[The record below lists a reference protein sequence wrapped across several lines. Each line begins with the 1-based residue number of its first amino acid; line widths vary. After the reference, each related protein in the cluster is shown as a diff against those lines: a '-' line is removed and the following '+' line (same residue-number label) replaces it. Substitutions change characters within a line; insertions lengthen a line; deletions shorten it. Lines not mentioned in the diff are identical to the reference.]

1 MMDGIPMVQLKDGAS
16 VPKVTVTTAL
26 MNLQHLRNTNPVA
39 LFELVEI
46 ARNPGHVPFPGT
58 KDALQKMS
66 MLDGLG
72 KIHDDTR
79 KVIVNAIPGDLMELR
94 IVDPMTGE

>member
-1 MMDGIPMVQLKDGAS
+1 
-16 VPKVTVTTAL
+16 
-26 MNLQHLRNTNPVA
+26 
-39 LFELVEI
+39 
-46 ARNPGHVPFPGT
+46 
-58 KDALQKMS
+58 MS